1 MGRGSRVLELCE
13 RYEHWRG
20 RRIPL
25 DRGELEAKYR
35 EMAESPQAFA
45 RGDLPCFT
53 DHLALELPELLEAP
67 RVICAGDL
75 QPEAFGTWR
84 DRAGR
89 LVWGVDRLDEVDLLP
104 YPVDLLRLA
113 TQLTLRA
120 YAGELGADPEAICR
134 ALWSGWRER
143 VELRRPR
150 PFVLGPDHADLLDL
164 HAPALRG
171 PVDFGAEIAAL
182 APYERALPK
191 AAARMLAAASPE
203 GDLRPE
209 LHRAPVRGAARGA
222 RRIIAVAEVDGG
234 PLVREIRQ
242 IPGPLSMWSAPR
254 RVQIAGLAG
263 AIEAARGVAAE
274 PWRRQSRKWVVRG
287 LDGSVSAT
295 DLGRELTDPL
305 GLVANLGAEAANL
318 HLVSV
323 PEAAAVKALRRDAE
337 ARGGDWLAPAAA
349 AMADWA
355 RADART
361 LADALAA
368 GPPGWS
374 GGDAEDGEDPSGG

>member
-1 MGRGSRVLELCE
+1 MSRGSRVLELCG

-25 DRGELEAKYR
+25 DGEELEAKYR

-45 RGDLPCFT
+45 RGDLPCFM
-53 DHLALELPELLEAP
+53 DHLARELPQLLEAP

-89 LVWGVDRLDEVDLLP
+89 LVWGIDLLDEVDLLP
-104 YPVDLLRLA
+104 YPADLLRLA

-120 YAGELGADPEAICR
+120 SRGELGGDPEAICE

-164 HAPALRG
+164 HAPELRD
-171 PVDFGAEIAAL
+171 PVNFGAEIAAL
-182 APYERALPK
+182 AAYERALPK

-203 GDLRPE
+203 GGLRPE
-209 LHRAPVRGAARGA
+209 LRRASLRGAARGA

-263 AIEAARGVAAE
+263 AIDAARGVAAE

-287 LDGSVSAT
+287 LDGSVSVT
-295 DLGRELTDPL
+295 YLGPQLTDPL
-305 GLVANLGAEAANL
+305 GLVAKLGAEAANL
-318 HLVSV
+318 HLVPV

-349 AMADWA
+349 AMAENTNTDH
-355 RADART
+355 RE

-368 GPPGWS
+368 GPLGWS
-374 GGDAEDGEDPSGG
+374 GGDAQDGEDPPRG